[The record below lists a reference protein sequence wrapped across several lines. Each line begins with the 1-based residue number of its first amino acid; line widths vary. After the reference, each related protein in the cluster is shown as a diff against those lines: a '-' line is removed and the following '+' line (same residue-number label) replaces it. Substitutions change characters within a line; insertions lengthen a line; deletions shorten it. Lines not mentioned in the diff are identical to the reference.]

1 MSSTRLFGQNVT
13 ILLDNSAKKVRP
25 LKDKKEL
32 KEIPDVKEAFNAIN
46 SVAHKAF
53 TFVDKINDLFQH
65 GRDTLNECRDE
76 GDTEPLKK
84 LLKILKSDIDKAEE
98 EYVSFERS
106 FKDAQRSFSMARN
119 SCKQKA
125 ENSNRNQNLSRAI
138 GYSAAG
144 AIVLAVV
151 VGVFTSGV
159 GAVPMAI
166 AGATAV
172 GAVGVTIEIVAMLL
186 KAEKTF
192 IELTDIFS
200 DSILLYALSTIKND
214 VDTVRNQ
221 VNNILDEIERY
232 QAENEATGHVLDHQ
246 QKIFSQYAKETSAY
260 VESLKKKS
268 EQIDKIVSW
277 LFNA

>member
-1 MSSTRLFGQNVT
+1 MSSTRLFGKNVT
-13 ILLDNSAKKVRP
+13 KLLDNIAKKVRP
-25 LKDKKEL
+25 LKGKKEL
-32 KEIPDVKEAFNAIN
+32 KIPDVEEAFNAIN

-53 TFVDKINDLFQH
+53 TFVDKINDLFQY

-119 SCKQKA
+119 SCKPNA
-125 ENSNRNQNLSRAI
+125 ENSNRNRNRFSAVC
-138 GYSAAG
+138 YSAAG
-144 AIVLAVV
+144 VIVLAVV
-151 VGVFTSGV
+151 VGFFTGGV
-159 GAVPMAI
+159 GTVPVAI

-172 GAVGVTIEIVAMLL
+172 GSVGAVGVHIIEIAAMLL

-200 DSILLYALSTIKND
+200 DSLLLYALRTIKND
-214 VDTVRNQ
+214 VDTVRN
-221 VNNILDEIERY
+221 NILDKIERY

-268 EQIDKIVSW
+268 KQIDEIVSW
-277 LFNA
+277 L